1 MFLCRFCLLRFIYF
15 FTVLQL
21 QTYIVCGQ
29 KAGELVNL
37 KIVKLSEVDTIV
49 LNDTVKIRSERV
61 YHVRDT
67 SFQRINLHITRDSV
81 YTSVFDSSY
90 SLRETLLL
98 KSDTI
103 FSVNDVV
110 FRELYKYSRKKNII
124 SGILRNLISY
134 NPDYRP
140 DTIKSTVIDGRTP
153 FLFYEDKIIRS
164 VSVRVIEP
172 LGYSIKDTMKV
183 PQSLIQK
190 TGNFFHI
197 KSRKWLIRNS
207 LIFQKG
213 DRVNP
218 FNFAESE
225 RLLRSNEYIY
235 DARILIREIPDTD
248 SVDVLVLAQ
257 DIFSIGAGASADIQR
272 GRYNAIVRDVN
283 FAGMGQMFYY
293 NIRVGDNYSGRI
305 NHNAVYRI
313 NNIARSFLTSNVF
326 MNIENAQIL
335 YGIQLNRDLIT
346 PGLKWI
352 GGVNYSWYRFPYNN
366 QLTILPQHMRDTVSY
381 FRHDYWIGAPT
392 GLFISPEAIDNGK
405 RIIFSARYFRTTY
418 SVAPEPVSYADS
430 SYVYPYYNSDFFL
443 ANTSIYR
450 RISFKDHFI
459 FRFGR
464 TEDIPDGILVSL
476 MGGLHMSR
484 RANRPYLG
492 INAVYSRYN
501 KDVGYMYMNLGL
513 GSFFNKEMLEEGVLN
528 IRTLLF
534 TPLITAGRNKFRQFA
549 GVRYTHGH
557 KMLFGN
563 TIDINNEKGV
573 RGFSSA
579 YLWGNQ
585 KLIFNTE
592 TNWFLPYNILGFRFA
607 LLAFADFAWITSG
620 NKLLTKN
627 NFYPALGIGIK
638 IRNENLNFDSFQ
650 FYLGYY
656 PNSPRID
663 AGDWVFFQRSYSFY
677 TFNDFYYTRPDI
689 IPFY

>member
-1 MFLCRFCLLRFIYF
+1 MFLCRFCLLRFIYIV
-15 FTVLQL
+15 TVLQL
-21 QTYIVCGQ
+21 QVYNAYGQ
-29 KAGELVNL
+29 DAEGQVSL
-37 KIVKLSEVDTIV
+37 KVVKISEVDTIV

-61 YHVRDT
+61 YHIRDT
-67 SFQRINLHITRDSV
+67 CFQRINLHITGDSV
-81 YTSVFDSSY
+81 YTSVVDSSY
-90 SLRETLLL
+90 SLRESLLL
-98 KSDTI
+98 RSDTV
-103 FSVNDVV
+103 FGVNDMV
-110 FRELYKYSRKKNII
+110 FRELYKYSRKKNPV
-124 SGILRNLISY
+124 SGLLRNLISY
-134 NPDYRP
+134 NPNYRP
-140 DTIKSTVIDGRTP
+140 SAIQSTVTDGRTP
-153 FLFYEDKIIRS
+153 FLLYEDKIIRS
-164 VSVRVIEP
+164 VSVRVLEP
-172 LGYSIKDTMKV
+172 LGYSIKDTAKV
-183 PQSLIQK
+183 PHSLIQK
-190 TGNFFHI
+190 TGNLFHI

-235 DARILIREIPDTD
+235 DARILIREVPDTD

-272 GRYNAIVRDVN
+272 GRYNGIVRDVN

-293 NIRVGDNYSGRI
+293 NIRIGDNYSGRV
-305 NHNAVYRI
+305 NHNTVYRI
-313 NNIARSFLTSNVF
+313 NNIARSFITANVF
-326 MNIENAQIL
+326 MNIENAQVL
-335 YGIQLNRDLIT
+335 YGAQLNRDLIT

-366 QLTILPQHMRDTVSY
+366 KMAILPQHLRDTVSY
-381 FRHDYWIGAPT
+381 FKQDYWIGAPT
-392 GLFISPEAIDNGK
+392 GLFVSPEAISNGK
-405 RIIFSARYFRTTY
+405 RVIFSARYFKTTY
-418 SVAPEPVSYADS
+418 PTSPSPVTYKDS

-443 ANTSIYR
+443 ANASIYK
-450 RISFKDHFI
+450 RISFKDQFI

-464 TEDIPDGILVSL
+464 TEDIPDGVLISL
-476 MGGLHMSR
+476 MSGLHMSR
-484 RANRPYLG
+484 RGSRPYMG
-492 INAVYSRYN
+492 INSVFSRYE
-501 KDVGYMYMNLGL
+501 KDIGYLYMNFGL
-513 GSFFNKEMLEEGVLN
+513 GSFFNRGMLEEGVLN
-528 IRTLLF
+528 ARALMF
-534 TPLITAGRNKFRQFA
+534 TPLITVRRNKFRQFA

-563 TIDINNEKGV
+563 RIDINNEKGV

-585 KLIFNTE
+585 KLILNTE

-607 LLAFADFAWITSG
+607 LLTFADFAWITSG
-620 NKLLTKN
+620 NKLLSKN
-627 NFYPALGIGIK
+627 NFYPALGVGIK

-656 PNSPRID
+656 PNSPRLD

-689 IPFY
+689 VPFY